1 MKPSRENKNNVC
13 PKCKGLGV
21 IFTDKGA
28 YKCECQYR
36 FNIGKYLNIPPRYW
50 KADLEKAKKNVQNKA
65 QLEGY
70 LEKLK
75 NNLQSGRGLLIVG
88 PPGTGKTYF
97 AAALLKE
104 IYKKYRLRG
113 LFFQTKELL
122 IKAKEAAAKNQ
133 LSRFLDLVS
142 RIPVLVLDDLGNEYL
157 SEWDADILYLI
168 LNRRYNHRKP
178 TIITTN
184 YVPSYHK
191 EEEKNNLQKE
201 KQNKELQ
208 KEENATSSQW
218 LDDRISPAL
227 VSRLKEMTLY
237 VPLLGE
243 DKRKRKILLNGYP
256 L

>member
-1 MKPSRENKNNVC
+1 
-13 PKCKGLGV
+13 
-21 IFTDKGA
+21 
-28 YKCECQYR
+28 
-36 FNIGKYLNIPPRYW
+36 
-50 KADLEKAKKNVQNKA
+50 
-65 QLEGY
+65 
-70 LEKLK
+70 
-75 NNLQSGRGLLIVG
+75 
-88 PPGTGKTYF
+88 
-97 AAALLKE
+97 
-104 IYKKYRLRG
+104 
-113 LFFQTKELL
+113 LL

-201 KQNKELQ
+201 D
-208 KEENATSSQW
+208 NATSSQW

-243 DKRKRKILLNGYP
+243 DKRKRKSLLNGYP

>member
-1 MKPSRENKNNVC
+1 MKPSEGNKNKVC

-50 KADLEKAKKNVQNKA
+50 QANLEKVQISVQS
-65 QLEGY
+65 QLRLNTY
-70 LEKLK
+70 LKYLK
-75 NNLQSGRGLLIVG
+75 ENIQRGRGLLIVG
-88 PPGTGKTYF
+88 PPGTGKTYL

-104 IYKKYRLRG
+104 IYKKYRIRG
-113 LFFQTKELL
+113 LFFLTKELL

-142 RIPVLVLDDLGNEYL
+142 RVPVLVLDDLGNEYL
-157 SEWDADILYLI
+157 NEWDADILYLI

-208 KEENATSSQW
+208 KEESATSSQW

-227 VSRLKEMTLY
+227 VSRIREMTLY
-237 VPLLGE
+237 MPLLGE
-243 DKRKRKILLNGYP
+243 DKRKDKALSNGYT

>member
-1 MKPSRENKNNVC
+1 
-13 PKCKGLGV
+13 
-21 IFTDKGA
+21 
-28 YKCECQYR
+28 
-36 FNIGKYLNIPPRYW
+36 LNIPPRYW

-88 PPGTGKTYF
+88 PPGTGKTYL
-97 AAALLKE
+97 AAALLKK
-104 IYKKYRLRG
+104 IYKDYRLRG

-201 KQNKELQ
+201 D
-208 KEENATSSQW
+208 NATSSQW

-243 DKRKRKILLNGYP
+243 DKRKRKSLLNGYP